1 MTTSRDR
8 ESDQIEKQQN
18 KKNKNFRVRV
28 CEICDAPERVRNDGV
43 WSKRK
48 RRRNERER
56 ESRVRENPWWCMY
69 TVEFFL
75 FVLF

>member
-1 MTTSRDR
+1 MITSRDR

-48 RRRNERER
+48 RRRNERKSPECAR
-56 ESRVRENPWWCMY
+56 ILGGVYIQLS
-69 TVEFFL
+69 FFL